1 MLTDNEKDTLYS
13 LISREDLEFCIRLIH
28 NSKGYDSHFVS
39 LCSSR
44 DLVLPIS
51 IQCNIIFSIIDIL
64 YSRLYPNNDK
74 LNFKQR
80 FEAIKEKDNK
90 SQILKYIYGILRLV
104 RNISVHSPDSIMM
117 QNELILFDDIKI
129 EIGYLRKLFSI
140 IIIFVRVYKKR
151 MNRYDL
157 EYIKAY
163 LSLIHKHITFNK
175 QEDLNTFNNII
186 NDLGVVHN
194 ELTGIRFRYILD
206 FNTLDSVFWA
216 KIRNNSSV
224 FIGEQLYEEVDEY
237 LISVGK
243 MQYLILGKEL
253 SKNNLQDW
261 TVDGTYV
268 GYKKIEIDKQERA
281 AMTQKFE
288 MADRFNPSA
297 VEQALYQHWE
307 ESGYFKPSEDVNAP
321 SYCIAIP
328 PPNVTGSL
336 HMGHAF
342 QQTLMDT
349 LIRFNRMEG
358 HNTLWQAGT
367 DHAGIAT
374 QMVVER
380 KIAAEEGKTRHD
392 YGREAFINKIWD
404 WKAYSGGTISQQMR
418 RLGNSIDWERERF
431 TMDEGLSN
439 AVKEVFVRLHEEG
452 LIYRG
457 KRLVNWDPKLHTAIS
472 DLEVENKESKG
483 SLWHFRYPLA
493 NGVKTA
499 DGKDYLVVATTRPET
514 MLGDTAVAVHPED
527 ERYQSLIGKTVV
539 LPLANREIPIIA
551 DEYVDREFG
560 TGVVKITPA
569 HDFNDYEV
577 GKRHSLPMVNVLTL
591 NADIRDEAEIIGTD
605 GKPLA
610 GYEATIPADYRG
622 LERFAARKKIVAD
635 FEALGLLDEIKPHDL
650 KVPYGDRGG
659 VPIEPMLTDQWYVS
673 VKPLADVAIK
683 AVEDGEIQFV
693 PKQYENLY
701 FSWMRDIQ
709 DWCISRQLWW
719 GHRIPAWYDAEGNVY
734 VARNEA
740 EVRSKY
746 NLDSAIELKQD
757 EDVLDTWF
765 SSGLWTFST
774 LGWPEQTKELKVFH
788 PTDVLITGFDIIFFW
803 VARMIM
809 FTMHFVK
816 DENGKPQVPFKTV
829 YVTGLIR
836 DEQGQKMSKSKGN
849 VLDPIDMI
857 DGISLEDLLEKRT
870 GNMMQPQLAEKIAK
884 ETRKEFAE
892 GIAAHGT
899 DALRFT
905 LAALASNG
913 RDINWDMKRLEGY
926 RNFCNKLWNASRFVL
941 TNDKLDL
948 SQGEIEFSVA
958 DRWIQSEFNRTVE
971 TFRSALSQYRFDLCA
986 NAIYEFTWNQ
996 FCDWYLELTKPVFA
1010 NGNAAQIRAAS
1021 QTLVH
1026 VLEKLLRLAHPLIPF
1041 ITEEIWQKVKGFMG
1055 ITADS
1060 IMLQP
1065 FPRVEEN
1072 AFDAEA
1078 ETEINWLKEVIVAVR
1093 NIRAE
1098 SNIPPSKGLDLL
1110 FRNLSTENA
1119 KILEKQTALLK
1130 AMAKLDNVQ
1139 VLAANETAPL
1149 AVAKLVG
1156 NAELLVPMAGFINKE
1171 AELARLTKEIEKYQ
1185 NEVKRI
1191 ENKLSNEAFVAKAPE
1206 AVIAKEREKQAE
1218 YQSGL
1223 EKIQEQYKA
1232 IEAL

>member
-1 MLTDNEKDTLYS
+1 MT
-13 LISREDLEFCIRLIH
+13 
-28 NSKGYDSHFVS
+28 
-39 LCSSR
+39 
-44 DLVLPIS
+44 
-51 IQCNIIFSIIDIL
+51 
-64 YSRLYPNNDK
+64 
-74 LNFKQR
+74 KQ
-80 FEAIKEKDNK
+80 FTME
-90 SQILKYIYGILRLV
+90 
-104 RNISVHSPDSIMM
+104 
-117 QNELILFDDIKI
+117 
-129 EIGYLRKLFSI
+129 
-140 IIIFVRVYKKR
+140 
-151 MNRYDL
+151 
-157 EYIKAY
+157 
-163 LSLIHKHITFNK
+163 
-175 QEDLNTFNNII
+175 
-186 NDLGVVHN
+186 
-194 ELTGIRFRYILD
+194 
-206 FNTLDSVFWA
+206 
-216 KIRNNSSV
+216 
-224 FIGEQLYEEVDEY
+224 
-237 LISVGK
+237 
-243 MQYLILGKEL
+243 
-253 SKNNLQDW
+253 
-261 TVDGTYV
+261 
-268 GYKKIEIDKQERA
+268 
-281 AMTQKFE
+281 
-288 MADRFNPSA
+288 DRFNPSA

-307 ESGYFKPSEDVNAP
+307 SQGYFKPSEDVNAP

-358 HNTLWQAGT
+358 NNTLWQAGT

-392 YGREAFINKIWD
+392 YGREAFIDKIWE
-404 WKAYSGGTISQQMR
+404 WKAYSGGTIGQQMR
-418 RLGNSIDWERERF
+418 RLGNSIDWDRERF
-431 TMDEGLSN
+431 TMDDGLSN

-493 NGVKTA
+493 NGAKTA
-499 DGKDYLVVATTRPET
+499 DGLDYLVVATTRPET

-527 ERYQSLIGKTVV
+527 ERYQALIGKSVV

-577 GKRHSLPMVNVLTL
+577 GKRHSLPMVNVMTL
-591 NADIRDEAEIIGTD
+591 NADIRAEAEIIGSD
-605 GKPLA
+605 GKPLQNYTA
-610 GYEATIPADYRG
+610 LIPKDYQG

-635 FEALGLLDEIKPHDL
+635 FETLGLLEQIKPHDL

-673 VKPLADVAIK
+673 VKPLAEVATK
-683 AVEDGEIQFV
+683 AVENGEIQFV

-719 GHRIPAWYDAEGNVY
+719 GHRIPAWYDDAGNVY
-734 VARNEA
+734 VARDED

-746 NLDSAIELKQD
+746 KLNSNIALRQD

-765 SSGLWTFST
+765 SSALWTFST
-774 LGWPEQTKELKVFH
+774 LGWPEQTKELKMFH
-788 PTDVLITGFDIIFFW
+788 STDVLITGFDIIFFW

-870 GNMMQPQLAEKIAK
+870 GNMMQPQLAEKISKATK
-884 ETRKEFAE
+884 KEFAN

-905 LAALASNG
+905 LTALASNG

-941 TNDKLDL
+941 TNEKLDL
-948 SQGEIEFSVA
+948 SEGEVEYSLA
-958 DRWIQSEFNRTVE
+958 DRWIESQFNRTVE
-971 TFRSALSQYRFDLCA
+971 TFRTALSQYRFDLVA
-986 NAIYEFTWNQ
+986 NAIYEFTWDQ
-996 FCDWYLELTKPVFA
+996 FCDWYLELTKPVFFK
-1010 NGNAAQIRAAS
+1010 GTDAQRRGAS
-1021 QTLVH
+1021 RTLVKI
-1026 VLEKLLRLAHPLIPF
+1026 LEKLLRLAHPVIPF
-1041 ITEEIWQKVKGFMG
+1041 ITEEIWQKVKDFAGVQ
-1055 ITADS
+1055 ADT

-1065 FPRVEEN
+1065 FPQVEQHAIDEV
-1072 AFDAEA
+1072 AEQQ
-1078 ETEINWLKEVIVAVR
+1078 ISWLKEIIVAVR

-1098 SNIPPSKGLDLL
+1098 SSIAPSKELDLL
-1110 FRNLSTENA
+1110 LRNISDD
-1119 KILEKQTALLK
+1119 KQICLESNRTLLK
-1130 AMAKLDNVQ
+1130 SMAKLSNIQ
-1139 VLAANETAPL
+1139 LLKQGEEAPL
-1149 AVAKLVG
+1149 SVLKLVDS
-1156 NAELLVPMAGFINKE
+1156 AEILIPMAGFINKE
-1171 AELARLTKEIEKYQ
+1171 NELSRLTKEIEKLQ
-1185 NEVKRI
+1185 NEVTRI
-1191 ENKLSNEAFVAKAPE
+1191 ENKLSNQSFVDKAPE
-1206 AVIAKEREKQAE
+1206 QVITKEREKMQG
-1218 YQSGL
+1218 YL
-1223 EKIQEQYKA
+1223 EGVEKLKQQYNA
-1232 IEAL
+1232 IESL